1 MDREKLITK
10 CPGGAILGEFTR
22 AQALR
27 VARKTMEPFLRANG
41 FEPFI
46 VRCTAEINGWDGFRI
61 AYGRKA

>member
-1 MDREKLITK
+1 MDREKLTTK